1 VRTRQSLS
9 HFPFNTA
16 PLYAQGETSGM
27 ADDVI
32 EEIQVDG
39 TRAMIQSTVD
49 YQVFYAFL
57 TRLIS
62 DPFDAMTAT
71 VS

>member
-1 VRTRQSLS
+1 
-9 HFPFNTA
+9 
-16 PLYAQGETSGM
+16 M

-39 TRAMIQSTVD
+39 TRAMIQSTVN

-71 VS
+71 VDAAAIGIVYLWWPALTGLQALAATPL

>member
-1 VRTRQSLS
+1 
-9 HFPFNTA
+9 
-16 PLYAQGETSGM
+16 M

-39 TRAMIQSTVD
+39 TRAMIQSTVN

-57 TRLIS
+57 TRLMS
-62 DPFDAMTAT
+62 DPLNAMTAT